1 MACHGAL
8 LNDASASAA
17 SPAGKIRALSDLV
30 RPELPVTAGLCVLVG
45 QVLALGAFPSA
56 GEAFLGFLVGFLVS
70 GSAMISNDYFD
81 LEVDRVNHPGRPLPS
96 GRVTVHELAALA
108 IAFSVLG
115 LLSAALLGL
124 PALAL
129 ALGIWAL
136 GLLYNWRF
144 KESGLPGNL
153 MVAASVASTFVFG
166 GVAVGA
172 VNGAVLSFA
181 ALAFVFDLAEEIA
194 AGAMDLK
201 GDEKRKVRTL
211 ARLRGK
217 SFALR
222 VSGALFAMFI
232 ALSFLPFVM
241 GWLGVVYLVLIV
253 IADAGLAYLVLRLMR
268 SETPEEGRGRMRQ
281 LYLSLGLFIVAF
293 IVSRLL

>member
-1 MACHGAL
+1 
-8 LNDASASAA
+8 
-17 SPAGKIRALSDLV
+17 
-30 RPELPVTAGLCVLVG
+30 VLVG

-153 MVAASVASTFVFG
+153 MVATSVASTFVFG

-253 IADAGLAYLVLRLMR
+253 IADAGLAYLALRLMR